1 MTINNSSWWWSPSW
15 CHLKD
20 SLTTNCWERELNKPQ
35 PFKLF
40 RQTFISLLNMWMKW
54 RRRVFVDE
62 RHLSYVPLEASVHV
76 LRFDEVFAGCV
87 QILLQLVH
95 SAAEGNDALL
105 HLQQLFTL
113 SVHHLL
119 QLRHFSHLLIRTQRA
134 IGGPLETR
142 NQSGLEIAPTSSL
155 KQPFNSNISRS
166 YLTDSGELRVSGWW
180 WTCHARELVLHHGL
194 GVKCPI
200 LFYLRKKWIQEWSSS
215 ALILA
220 EQERRLFWNL
230 MESYQRTNFFPH
242 FFLTVLASAQS
253 YAG

>member
-1 MTINNSSWWWSPSW
+1 
-15 CHLKD
+15 
-20 SLTTNCWERELNKPQ
+20 
-35 PFKLF
+35 
-40 RQTFISLLNMWMKW
+40 MWMKW

-119 QLRHFSHLLIRTQRA
+119 QLRHFSHLFIRTQRA
-134 IGGPLETR
+134 IRGPLETR

-155 KQPFNSNISRS
+155 KQLFNSNISRS
-166 YLTDSGELRVSGWW
+166 YLTDSGKLCVSGWW
-180 WTCHARELVLHHGL
+180 GSRQARELLLHHGL

-200 LFYLRKKWIQEWSSS
+200 LFYLRKKWIQERSSS

-230 MESYQRTNFFPH
+230 MESYQRTDFV
-242 FFLTVLASAQS
+242 FLTVLASTQS